1 VDTAPATPRARSARV
16 GCLAVIVL
24 HALMEMAAVE
34 LGSPAK
40 RANRERPDY
49 FRSSSLKAAV
59 ASAQRMSSISR
70 ERLSALAF
78 SSSIFQLSGCWL
90 SS

>member
-1 VDTAPATPRARSARV
+1 
-16 GCLAVIVL
+16 
-24 HALMEMAAVE
+24 MEMAAAE
-34 LGSPAK
+34 LGSL
-40 RANRERPDY
+40 RGANRQADY

-70 ERLSALAF
+70 DRLSALDLN
-78 SSSIFQLSGCWL
+78 SSSFQLSGCWL